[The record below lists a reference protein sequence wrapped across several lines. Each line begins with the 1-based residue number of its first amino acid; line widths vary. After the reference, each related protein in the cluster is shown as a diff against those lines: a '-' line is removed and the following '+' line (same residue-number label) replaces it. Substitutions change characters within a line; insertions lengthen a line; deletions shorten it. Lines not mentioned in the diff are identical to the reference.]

1 MYTKDQQE
9 FLVKLART
17 RTGKQLID
25 LLEAFERYYADIR
38 NLKDVDAKVRVDA
51 LTLLR
56 EGLLDKLK
64 VLSSDIETPERDEW
78 A

>member
-9 FLVKLART
+9 FLVQLART